1 MSHFSKIKTNISN
14 ADMLIKTLKQMEFK
28 AEYYNDLSHEV
39 RSSTVMKSII
49 VYHPSYSNR
58 HLLSLNWNGKYYNL
72 VVDLQLWNLDMSFE
86 YFVDLLSQNYAHNI
100 ILDQGFASGFS
111 KLHESMLADGSI
123 KLTLKRWSSNSFM

>member
-14 ADMLIKTLKQMEFK
+14 ADILIKTLKQMKFS
-28 AEYYNDLSHEV
+28 AEYYNDLSPEL
-39 RSSTVMKSII
+39 RSSTVMQNII
-49 VYHPSYSNR
+49 VYHPVCSNK
-58 HLLSLNWNGKYYNL
+58 HLLALDWNGQHYNL

-111 KLHESMLADGSI
+111 KLNESILDDGSI
-123 KLTLKRWSSNSFM
+123 KLTLKRWSSNSFT